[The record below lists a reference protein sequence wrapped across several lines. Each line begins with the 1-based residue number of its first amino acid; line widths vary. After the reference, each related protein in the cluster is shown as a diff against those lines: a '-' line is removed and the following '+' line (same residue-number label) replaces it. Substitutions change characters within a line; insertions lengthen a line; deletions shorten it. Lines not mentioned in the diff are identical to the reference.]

1 VKRHLAVVA
10 SLVLAA
16 VAAFPTVAA
25 AKGTYPPP
33 VSQGQGTADPSRVGI
48 GECTTFSGG
57 GFRPASSVTV
67 TDDGTYVRTVKAQLD
82 GTFSAQVCFNS
93 EAKPGRH
100 TLEGRGVTPQGGTR
114 IVTAVVYVLGQS
126 VSHGGGGV
134 NGNGNGGG
142 NGNGSS
148 TGGSNGSGHGGGN
161 GAVNSANATT
171 TGGHRSLQG
180 SLALDAV
187 AVLGIVVV
195 GGGSMVLLGLE
206 RRARV
211 RRRAALG

>member
-1 VKRHLAVVA
+1 MKRHLAVVA
-10 SLVLAA
+10 SLVLSA

-57 GFRPASSVTV
+57 GFRPASSVSV
-67 TDDGTYVRTVKAQLD
+67 SDDGSYVRTVKAALD

-100 TLEGRGVTPQGGTR
+100 TLEGRGVTPEGGTR

-126 VSHGGGGV
+126 VSHGGGGG
-134 NGNGNGGG
+134 NGGGQGNGGG
-142 NGNGSS
+142 NGNG
-148 TGGSNGSGHGGGN
+148 NGN
-161 GAVNSANATT
+161 GAANSANATST
-171 TGGHRSLQG
+171 ARHG
-180 SLALDAV
+180 SLRGSLVLDAV